1 MSRKRRKR
9 QNADTRPQRPDTRPV
24 EDRGYKN
31 QKLLP
36 RSENQRDLMLAIRT
50 SDLTLC
56 YGPPGTGKTHIAV
69 GLAVQM
75 MRSKQVDK
83 IVICRPVVPSGR
95 DIGHLPGSLEDK
107 LSPWL
112 QPLYDELSYY
122 VEPTLTKIWRDTRKL
137 EVVPLTMMR
146 GRTFR
151 DTFVIL
157 DEAQNAVFEELK
169 MFLTRFGSNSKVVA
183 VGDLN
188 QSDLPE
194 RMQGDFED
202 VIDRLEGMDGLS
214 IVELD
219 RTDIVRHRMTG
230 EIEARLTND

>member
-1 MSRKRRKR
+1 
-9 QNADTRPQRPDTRPV
+9 
-24 EDRGYKN
+24 
-31 QKLLP
+31 
-36 RSENQRDLMLAIRT
+36 MLAIRT

-75 MRSKQVDK
+75 MRSKQVEK